1 MASQLNIKDPQTIAN
16 VTELARLT
24 GRSKTDVV
32 REAVQD
38 KLRAQT
44 KARMRSRE
52 DLMALIREIQERA
65 RMLGPI
71 APYSDDEFYDEYGLP
86 K

>member
-32 REAVQD
+32 REAVEE

-44 KARMRSRE
+44 EGRTKSGKSR
-52 DLMALIREIQERA
+52 MALIRDIQA
-65 RMLGPI
+65 RVQALGPI